1 MTLRLLVSLMLL
13 SLLAAPSLATDA
25 SELPGI
31 GVVAPAFALY
41 AFTDG
46 NGDEFEPVHLDDH
59 CGLRPGST
67 KGVVVSFVDSASQ
80 SDLKVVDGWW
90 RKHNRKGLDAIAISV
105 EERPADFSD
114 QVVREGYKFP
124 VLDDRHGIVSKRY
137 GIPSIPFT
145 FLLNAECRVVGFID
159 QPLSGVSAQ
168 MEPAIEAVLEGQ
180 LAASRRFD
188 DE

>member
-46 NGDEFEPVHLDDH
+46 NGDEFEPVLLDVH

-105 EERPADFSD
+105 EERPAG
-114 QVVREGYKFP
+114 R
-124 VLDDRHGIVSKRY
+124 
-137 GIPSIPFT
+137 
-145 FLLNAECRVVGFID
+145 
-159 QPLSGVSAQ
+159 
-168 MEPAIEAVLEGQ
+168 
-180 LAASRRFD
+180 AA
-188 DE
+188 